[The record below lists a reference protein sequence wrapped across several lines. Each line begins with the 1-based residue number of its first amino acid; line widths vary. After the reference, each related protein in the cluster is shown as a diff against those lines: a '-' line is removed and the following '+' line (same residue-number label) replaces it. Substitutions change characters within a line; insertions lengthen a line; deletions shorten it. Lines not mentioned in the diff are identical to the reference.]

1 MTHQFHSLIEI
12 DIYAFNDLF
21 IQSIYILF
29 LQKTKRKAGQV
40 QTEKVR
46 KSAGDVDI
54 HRGLRQQGGGGGR
67 RLPGAG
73 HHVVLR
79 HL

>member
-1 MTHQFHSLIEI
+1 M
-12 DIYAFNDLF
+12 IYLF
-21 IQSIYILF
+21 SQYILF
-29 LQKTKRKAGQV
+29 LQKTERKAGQV
-40 QTEKVR
+40 QTEKIR

-67 RLPGAG
+67 RLPGAV
-73 HHVVLR
+73 HHVVLC